1 MLCIKRNYLLIQL
14 VKYEFYDNIIFE
26 SQDLGDSL
34 SNPGFDDLQVYFGHV
49 HLKDKK
55 INKQS
60 SNRLGHNQLFCLLIF

>member
-1 MLCIKRNYLLIQL
+1 MCIKRNYLLIQL

-55 INKQS
+55 INKQ
-60 SNRLGHNQLFCLLIF
+60 